1 MDSLDYNYLRGT
13 NIVKSRFQEALDEA
27 GKKMP
32 NKIEGYKY
40 ID

>member
-13 NIVKSRFQEALDEA
+13 DVVKSRFEEALVEI

-32 NKIEGYKY
+32 EKIKGYNY
-40 ID
+40 I